1 MQSPGLSLEQ
11 LRQMFL
17 YVAGEIVN
25 STALLTQA
33 DKAIGDG
40 DHGVGMARGFEAVRE
55 RLENDSF
62 ESVGL
67 LLKAVGTTLITS
79 VGGAS
84 GIIFGTFFRGGAERL
99 VERREF
105 QAPDLGML
113 LSDGL
118 EAVMARG
125 GARPGDKTVVDA
137 LEPAVRAVEAVAV
150 KTAAAAA
157 AATTGAAAAAGAP
170 AAGTTTAEAAKA
182 AAEAAGKGVEETK
195 EMIARIGKAKTLG
208 ERSLGHPDP
217 GALSMHLILQAIAD
231 FLSLASPTT
240 QP

>member
-1 MQSPGLSLEQ
+1 MNTPGLSLEQ
-11 LRQMFL
+11 LKQMFL
-17 YVAGEIVN
+17 YVAGEIIG
-25 STALLTQA
+25 STAVLTQA

-55 RLENDSF
+55 RLENNSF
-62 ESVGL
+62 ESVGS

-99 VERREF
+99 LERREF

-150 KTAAAAA
+150 KAVTEESHPQATVATATG
-157 AATTGAAAAAGAP
+157 TTGGA
-170 AAGTTTAEAAKA
+170 TVSA
-182 AAEAAGKGVEETK
+182 AAEAAAEAAREGVERTK

-217 GALSMHLILQAIAD
+217 GAVSMHLILRAFAD
-231 FLSLASPTT
+231 FIHTAPQTPSS
-240 QP
+240 